1 MLGKSFAKI
10 TFYSVAVIILLWTAT
25 LTYSFVSNT
34 LPGLHWLVP
43 VFSLVVF
50 DGGMVAWLI
59 VFLDYAEGSFQRTI
73 AIIACVVDLVGVGL
87 MTTAEIFLGGQTLVA
102 APDSLGDM
110 ALWGIGIWTVLNVT
124 AVVGFHLF
132 DPTARQKMALQ
143 TQRDKIFDQALTKLG
158 EQVDADAG
166 RLAQTLAGRN
176 FTALLQELSMDANK
190 DGIPDILQRNSTGVR
205 QSPNQPPNY
214 QNGALRHEAAGPPAP
229 TIQDYEDTEAAPP
242 PQRSRN
248 DLPNG

>member
-1 MLGKSFAKI
+1 MLGRSFAKI

-34 LPGLHWLVP
+34 LPGLHWIVP

-73 AIIACVVDLVGVGL
+73 AIIACVLDLIGVGL
-87 MTTAEIFLGGQTLVA
+87 MTVSEIFLGGQSLVA

-110 ALWGIGIWTVLNVT
+110 ALWGIGIWTILNVA

-132 DPTARQKMALQ
+132 DPGARQKMALQ
-143 TQRDKIFDQALTKLG
+143 SQRDKIFDQALTKLN
-158 EQVDADAG
+158 EQVDADAD
-166 RLAQTLAGRN
+166 RLAATLAGRN
-176 FTALLQELSMDANK
+176 FSALLQELSVDRNG
-190 DGIPDILQRNSTGVR
+190 DGIPDAFQRGNSPRPSANGVPVR
-205 QSPNQPPNY
+205 TAADSPANVYALTPENETPRP
-214 QNGALRHEAAGPPAP
+214 QNPR
-229 TIQDYEDTEAAPP
+229 
-242 PQRSRN
+242 R
-248 DLPNG
+248 